1 MFTSK
6 YLAIEFVK
14 DFNQFGLSFVYYTD
28 WKFLQ
33 INLFGF
39 IFTFNFSGDWA
50 GSWKYPKEQKMSKCT
65 FYDKEYKQDK
75 KKYGDYNK
83 MTTTCDICGKE
94 IIGIENFIDA
104 GDKVVCSENC
114 KQTAIAE
121 FRHWQETES
130 HNWRRP

>member
-1 MFTSK
+1 MAK
-6 YLAIEFVK
+6 GI
-14 DFNQFGLSFVYYTD
+14 
-28 WKFLQ
+28 
-33 INLFGF
+33 
-39 IFTFNFSGDWA
+39 
-50 GSWKYPKEQKMSKCT
+50 KMSKCT

-75 KKYGDYNK
+75 KKSGYYNK